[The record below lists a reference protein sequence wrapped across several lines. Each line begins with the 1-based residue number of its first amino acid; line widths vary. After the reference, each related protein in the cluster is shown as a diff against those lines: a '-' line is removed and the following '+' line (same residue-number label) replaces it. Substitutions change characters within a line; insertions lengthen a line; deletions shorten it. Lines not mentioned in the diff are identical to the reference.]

1 MRRMDQ
7 MFQDPFLNMFG
18 VHPML
23 QGPTRGDQLQRGSR
37 ELAPR
42 DNHME
47 MSPFGSF
54 NSMFGGMFMNMNNMM
69 SNMERTFVCTCMTYN
84 FKTRYSFTVLLL
96 IRKVKILLRLLYLI
110 DKWC

>member
-69 SNMERTFVCTCMTYN
+69 SNMERTFVCTCMTCN
-84 FKTRYSFTVLLL
+84 FKTRYSFTVL
-96 IRKVKILLRLLYLI
+96 
-110 DKWC
+110 